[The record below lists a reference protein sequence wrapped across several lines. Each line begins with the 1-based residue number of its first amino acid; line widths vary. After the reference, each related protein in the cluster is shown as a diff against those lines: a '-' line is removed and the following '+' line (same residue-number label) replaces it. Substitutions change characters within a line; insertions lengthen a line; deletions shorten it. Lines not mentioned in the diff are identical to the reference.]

1 MYDLF
6 TEHHMKGRCRMKK
19 KVTISLDEDIIT
31 RLKQLAEESHRNM
44 SQWVTE
50 KVWEEAK
57 ETEQMKYIKLKG

>member
-1 MYDLF
+1 
-6 TEHHMKGRCRMKK
+6 MKGRCRMKK